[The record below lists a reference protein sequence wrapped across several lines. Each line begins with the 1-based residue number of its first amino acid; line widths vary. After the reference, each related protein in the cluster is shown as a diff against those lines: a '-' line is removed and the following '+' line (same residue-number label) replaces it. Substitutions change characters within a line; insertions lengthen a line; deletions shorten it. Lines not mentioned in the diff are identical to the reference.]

1 MSGLTEPPDGFGA
14 DELSKALAAQ
24 MRATH
29 SLKRL
34 VRLSDTVREA
44 KPVLKHFENMLASSL
59 SCDSRS
65 HDADRKPRQ
74 LINAILD
81 ALAAVDEPNSVIG
94 TNPPAKA

>member
-1 MSGLTEPPDGFGA
+1 MPHAARNSADTTNTLRRV

-81 ALAAVDEPNSVIG
+81 ALAAVDEPNDQG
-94 TNPPAKA
+94 D